1 MSRSRGYNPFMSKK
15 NELEAALKTAMKASD
30 VVQKNTLRLALS
42 AVKEAEVL
50 KQAELDNAAVIG
62 ILQKEV
68 KSRQETIAEAEKAE
82 RNDLVGGA
90 KAEIVVLEGFL
101 PQQMDDAELEKLV
114 DAAIAESG
122 ANAIS
127 DMGNVMK
134 LVLPNVAGRADGGK
148 VSQLVRQK
156 LQGG

>member
-1 MSRSRGYNPFMSKK
+1 MSKK